1 MPENRNNKGDL
12 KPITVLCAMDVY
24 LPQMDGVIN
33 CMRNY
38 LLNYPEDVK
47 GVAACPKPRE
57 ELHEPYPII
66 YYRSFRVPF
75 TKIDFGFPSLDK
87 KFYDTVM
94 NTDIDLIHVHAPFG
108 VCKVLTKVAREKNIP
123 IVSHVHTN
131 YREVFRK
138 ITRNPLIYIP
148 YVNTL
153 GKRYSKTDVMF
164 AGTEATE
171 RLLRRDYKYT
181 GEVSIVPFGT
191 NLLKP
196 DDIDSLKKAANERF
210 SLGEDEFV
218 FCTVSRIVRSKR
230 IQFSLEALAE
240 AKKRGRRFRFIIGGT
255 GNYVKNLELKIKQ
268 LGLENEAIMAGYVSN
283 EVLARIYARADM
295 FLFPSVQDTFG
306 LVKVEAAAFGT
317 AGLFIEGSDAA
328 YGTENGVN
336 SVHIDDDLGSF
347 TDAVCECVD
356 NPDFTRKIGENA
368 SRDLYFTWQDSAKL
382 ISAEYRRIIEDHR
395 KKFGEKR

>member
-196 DDIDSLKKAANERF
+196 DDIDSLKKPRTSD
-210 SLGEDEFV
+210 SLSAKTNS
-218 FCTVSRIVRSKR
+218 CSVRSAVSCAR
-230 IQFSLEALAE
+230 NAFSFLS
-240 AKKRGRRFRFIIGGT
+240 KPWQRRKTRPQIPFHNR
-255 GNYVKNLELKIKQ
+255 
-268 LGLENEAIMAGYVSN
+268 
-283 EVLARIYARADM
+283 R
-295 FLFPSVQDTFG
+295 
-306 LVKVEAAAFGT
+306 
-317 AGLFIEGSDAA
+317 
-328 YGTENGVN
+328 YG
-336 SVHIDDDLGSF
+336 
-347 TDAVCECVD
+347 
-356 NPDFTRKIGENA
+356 
-368 SRDLYFTWQDSAKL
+368 
-382 ISAEYRRIIEDHR
+382 
-395 KKFGEKR
+395 